1 MQHRFPNFATVLK
14 EMEAQNNGD
23 DSVRSSHVHLSS
35 VVFEAGLNPVAN
47 DAFAM
52 SKARFAF
59 DLEDSDLQD
68 CDHEDNLARC
78 ELANRM
84 ESQSPASIRN
94 ELGLRAGMKRI
105 ELQRLRRSFAAANHP
120 DRLPLEFRLA
130 AEQRM
135 KTANA
140 LLDNA
145 MAAAINQL

>member
-14 EMEAQNNGD
+14 EMEAQHDGD
-23 DSVRSSHVHLSS
+23 DHAHRSHVHLSS

-47 DAFAM
+47 EAFAM
-52 SKARFAF
+52 KKAMFPFDVQDFA
-59 DLEDSDLQD
+59 S
-68 CDHEDNLARC
+68 EDNLAKR

-94 ELGLRAGMKRI
+94 ELGLHAGMKRI

-120 DRLPLEFRLA
+120 DRLPQEFRMA

-140 LLDNA
+140 LLDSA
-145 MAAAINQL
+145 MSTATNVI